1 MTPLKKSRFL
11 RFFDRLNM
19 RRKMWISF
27 SLPTFAV
34 TVVMLVLTFFIFQSS
49 YKNRLMTNAG
59 QDNLQTCRLIESYLN
74 SMTFISEQV
83 SRSSVLHDV
92 LEASDFGSAKS
103 GRESYGEF
111 IAMSELISEL
121 EIENMGL
128 RIGLY
133 LPDHIAYTN
142 NMMNFYPLSQL
153 ENRTDYDDIVREM
166 EERGACYRFIE
177 EQVNLGNVRRNVTYF
192 CRLSPLVI
200 VNEDGVRNEYIIK
213 VEIEKEQLTRA
224 MENTTPLGGS
234 LILLVDQN
242 DTVICTSDEE
252 RYSPLLP
259 DIVKALDTGNWET
272 VDLYGVRYLVVGSA
286 LELNNWRLVSF
297 IPESSFNAQMEFIFF
312 MIAMALVGII
322 LTVSA
327 VSSALSRYYAGRIDL
342 LNSRMQNVQ
351 EGQVNARM
359 GEEAYGEGRGDEL
372 DELYRNFDYMIE
384 EVRRLLKE
392 EYELGRSITR
402 AEMRALQAQINPHFL
417 YNTLDIINW
426 GAMDHGAED
435 VARIARDLG
444 LYYRLTLNRG
454 NSVISIADEIRH
466 VEAFIR
472 IENVHYDN
480 AIEFKYDLPEEL
492 RGYACLNAI
501 LQPLV
506 ENSIV
511 HGMAEHPEI
520 DRTSI
525 YIGVSRVKDDI
536 LISVTDDGPG
546 MSEEKAAAITVYN
559 PGAKGHGYG
568 IANTNF
574 RLQLCYGEQYGITYH
589 PASPHGTVAV
599 VRIKALMP
607 DELEKLVNG

>member
-1 MTPLKKSRFL
+1 MKPLQKSRL
-11 RFFDRLNM
+11 RRYFDRLSM
-19 RRKMWISF
+19 RQKMWFSF

-34 TVVMLVLTFFIFQSS
+34 TVLVLVITFFSFQGS
-49 YKNRLMTNAG
+49 YRQRLMTSAG
-59 QDNLQTCRLIESYLN
+59 QDNLQTCRLIESYMN

-83 SRSSVLHDV
+83 SRSSVIHDV
-92 LEASDFGSAKS
+92 LETSDFGAAKS
-103 GRESYGEF
+103 GRESF
-111 IAMSELISEL
+111 IEYLALSEMISEL

-133 LPDHIAYTN
+133 LPDEIAYTN
-142 NMMNFYPLSQL
+142 NQLNFYPLSQL
-153 ENRTDYDDIVREM
+153 TNRADYEEIVSEM
-166 EERGACYRFIE
+166 NKLGCCFRFLD
-177 EQVNLGNVRRNVTYF
+177 EQVNFGNARRSVPYF
-192 CRLSPLVI
+192 CRLAPLVI

-213 VEIEKEQLTRA
+213 VEMEKEVLTRA
-224 MENTTPLGGS
+224 MENTTLLGGS
-234 LILLVDQN
+234 LVLLVDQMN
-242 DTVICTSDEE
+242 EVFCTSDDE

-259 DIVKALDTGNWET
+259 DIVKALEAGNWEA

-312 MIAMALVGII
+312 MIALALVCII

-327 VSSALSRYYAGRIDL
+327 VSTVLSRYYVGRIDL
-342 LNSRMQNVQ
+342 LNGRMQNVT
-351 EGQVNARM
+351 EGQVNSRM
-359 GEEAYGEGRGDEL
+359 GEEAYGEGRGDEM
-372 DELYRNFDYMIE
+372 DELYRNFDYMTD

-392 EYELGRSITR
+392 EYELGGSITR

-454 NSVISIADEIRH
+454 SSVITLADEIRH

-480 AIEFKYDLPEEL
+480 AIDFRFDLPEEL
-492 RGYACLNAI
+492 SRYACLNAI
-501 LQPLV
+501 LQPIV

-511 HGMAEHPEI
+511 HGIAEHADI

-525 YIGVSRVKDDI
+525 YIGVTRVKDDI
-536 LISVTDDGPG
+536 QISVTDDGPG
-546 MSEEKAAAITVYN
+546 MSAEKAAAITVYN

-589 PASPHGTVAV
+589 PAQPHGTVAV
-599 VRIKALMP
+599 VRIRAMMP
-607 DELEKLVNG
+607 NELEKLVNG